1 MVYKASKQ
9 DIMKIFEGEESISID
24 IKKQNGNEY
33 LVRLTSES
41 GATKLFITDNW
52 EDLFKD

>member
-1 MVYKASKQ
+1 MVYKVSKQ
-9 DIMKIFEGEESISID
+9 DIMKLFEGEESIEID
-24 IKKQNGNEY
+24 IKKQDGNEY

-52 EDLFKD
+52 ENLLKN